1 MAYTET
7 RAYLDKEIMPAM
19 FDALRNL
26 DAARPADPLNFLANE
41 FESHSIAGMHNAK
54 PKDPARLDLQV
65 DMFGFTNGVV
75 REALMQAVKDV
86 TAARPRHPLKAIA
99 EALRRQPA
107 WSATAGSAAARPTSS
122 LSQRAAPRAPAAPA
136 PEPEDARSMLF
147 DALDADGDGVVTKE
161 ELFSALSRPTASTTS
176 LSSSRAEPP
185 PSPQLAAPS
194 PKIVDAAV
202 PSRSPARASSLAASP
217 ARVRALRPARR

>member
-86 TAARPRHPLKAIA
+86 TAARPRAPLKAIA

-107 WSATAGSAAARPTSS
+107 WSAMAGSAAARPTSS

-161 ELFSALSRPTASTTS
+161 ELFSALSSTS

-202 PSRSPARASSLAASP
+202 PSRSPARSSSLAASP

>member
-86 TAARPRHPLKAIA
+86 TAARPRAPLKAIA

-107 WSATAGSAAARPTSS
+107 WSAMAGSAAARPTSS

-161 ELFSALSRPTASTTS
+161 ELFSALSTTS

-202 PSRSPARASSLAASP
+202 PSRSPARSSSLAASP

>member
-54 PKDPARLDLQV
+54 PKDLARLDLQV

-86 TAARPRHPLKAIA
+86 TAARPRQPLKAIA

-107 WSATAGSAAARPTSS
+107 WSAMAGSAAARPTSS

-161 ELFSALSRPTASTTS
+161 ELFSALSSTS

-202 PSRSPARASSLAASP
+202 PSRSPARSSSLAASP